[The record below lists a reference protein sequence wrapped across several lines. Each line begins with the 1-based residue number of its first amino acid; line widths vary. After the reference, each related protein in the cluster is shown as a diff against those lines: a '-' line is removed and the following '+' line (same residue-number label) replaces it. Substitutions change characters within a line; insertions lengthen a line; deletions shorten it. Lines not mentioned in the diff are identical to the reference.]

1 VGKNRQSAA
10 AARCCRSEVIFLH
23 LLSKASLALA
33 FFFYLTAVD
42 RHSRRIRQKA
52 ARTITS
58 FFLNTFYRKLSS
70 LLKPITP
77 ITPAKYL

>member
-1 VGKNRQSAA
+1 M
-10 AARCCRSEVIFLH
+10 
-23 LLSKASLALA
+23 
-33 FFFYLTAVD
+33 D
-42 RHSRRIRQKA
+42 RRSRRIRQKA

-77 ITPAKYL
+77 TTPEKDL

>member
-1 VGKNRQSAA
+1 SLIGAFEKPPAMPEDIYFTSPRWTGIHAASGK
-10 AARCCRSEVIFLH
+10 
-23 LLSKASLALA
+23 K
-33 FFFYLTAVD
+33 T
-42 RHSRRIRQKA
+42 

-77 ITPAKYL
+77 TTPAKYL

>member
-1 VGKNRQSAA
+1 GKGEALEIPHSPEKEPVS
-10 AARCCRSEVIFLH
+10 CLTDWH
-23 LLSKASLALA
+23 YSLALA